1 MFIENMYKITGIL
14 IVSTVLYLSTVTY
27 NSKQKKSQ
35 FEILVVTDFVPE
47 EKLFTNYT
55 FYGEEKPKLECWSD
69 NNCTDNIIRDDILK
83 RLPKSMRDQ
92 VEPTLVK
99 TGE

>member
-27 NSKQKKSQ
+27 NSKQKQSQ
-35 FEILVVTDFVPE
+35 FEILVVTDFAPE

>member
-1 MFIENMYKITGIL
+1 M
-14 IVSTVLYLSTVTY
+14 TY
-27 NSKQKKSQ
+27 NSIQVNLPFTMLLVTDYVPKQK
-35 FEILVVTDFVPE
+35 F
-47 EKLFTNYT
+47 FTNYT

-69 NNCTDNIIRDDILK
+69 SNCTDNVIKEDILK

>member
-1 MFIENMYKITGIL
+1 M
-14 IVSTVLYLSTVTY
+14 TY
-27 NSKQKKSQ
+27 NSIQVN
-35 FEILVVTDFVPE
+35 LPLTMLLVTDYVPTQ
-47 EKLFTNYT
+47 KFFTNYT
-55 FYGEEKPKLECWSD
+55 FYGEERPKLECWSD
-69 NNCTDNIIRDDILK
+69 NNCTDNVIKEDILK